1 MGEEYKN
8 IPIDDIELDV
18 ENPRIRRFLEHTP
31 HPSAEQIH
39 LALGVGS
46 SESDTGS
53 STTFRSLRESIR
65 ESPGISSPIIVR
77 SKGAGKY
84 IVIEGN
90 TRLAIYQEF
99 RDEKGTGNGWDAIPA
114 IVRDGL
120 NANQIHAIR
129 LQAHLVGPRPWDP
142 YSKAKYLTY
151 LREQEHLP
159 MAAIESMCG
168 GRRKELA
175 ELIDAYN
182 DMEKHYR
189 PALPDEGAFDV
200 TRFSAFVELQ
210 KPGIKEAIL
219 ISGHSLDEF
228 AHWVIDE
235 KLYPL
240 NTVRALPKLLKNKDA
255 HQKFLKVG
263 AKEALKHLDLPTD
276 SNALDN
282 VSIETLARVLTE
294 RLDGI
299 EWTEVKALKADP
311 AGSKAVALFG
321 LQDTLQSLCADIS
334 KDE

>member
-1 MGEEYKN
+1 MPEQFQY
-8 IPIDDIELDV
+8 IPIDNVELDV

-31 HPSAEQIH
+31 NPSAEQIN

-46 SESDTGS
+46 SESDSSG

-65 ESPGISSPIIVR
+65 ENKGIISPIIVR
-77 SKGAGKY
+77 TIGVGKY
-84 IVIEGN
+84 MVIEGN

-99 RDEKGTGNGWDAIPA
+99 RGEPGASNVWDTISA

-120 NANQIHAIR
+120 TPTQVHAIR

-151 LREQEHLP
+151 LREVEHLP
-159 MAAIESMCG
+159 MTVIESMCG

-189 PALPDEGAFDV
+189 PALSDEGAFDI

-219 ISGHSLDEF
+219 ISGHTLDDF
-228 AHWVIDE
+228 SHWVIDE
-235 KLYPL
+235 KLHPL
-240 NTVRALPKLLKNKDA
+240 MTVRALPKLLGTRRRDKSFSN
-255 HQKFLKVG
+255 L
-263 AKEALKHLDLPTD
+263 EPRKH
-276 SNALDN
+276 
-282 VSIETLARVLTE
+282 
-294 RLDGI
+294 
-299 EWTEVKALKADP
+299 
-311 AGSKAVALFG
+311 
-321 LQDTLQSLCADIS
+321 
-334 KDE
+334 